1 MSYLNL
7 KKLSDQFE
15 ELSTLMMAIS
25 GTFRDAG
32 YGGDDT
38 VDDDAPAKPVR
49 GAAKSAP
56 AGKPAAKKAAKK
68 VTDEDSLDIDTVRAK
83 LTELMDAKG
92 KDKMIEALEHVGAGK
107 LGDVDESQYQDL
119 FDKAEELLAEEE
131 EEAPA
136 PKKTAAKKTSKKT
149 GPTLD
154 DVTAAAEALIEADK
168 TAYVKIMKK
177 LGKPSEMDE
186 ADYAKAIAAYEAA
199 MPEADAEESDEGLL

>member
-1 MSYLNL
+1 MSNLNL
-7 KKLSDQFE
+7 KKLSEQFE

-25 GTFRDAG
+25 GTFRNAG
-32 YGGDDT
+32 GAGDDQG
-38 VDDDAPAKPVR
+38 DDDAPAKPVR
-49 GAAKSAP
+49 GAAKS
-56 AGKPAAKKAAKK
+56 GTSKPAAKKAAKE
-68 VTDEDSLDIDTVRAK
+68 VTEDDMDIDTVRAK

-119 FDKAEELLAEEE
+119 YDKADELLSAEE

-136 PKKTAAKKTSKKT
+136 PKKTAKKTANEA
-149 GPTLD
+149 GPSLD

-168 TAYVKIMKK
+168 PAYVKIMKK

-186 ADYAKAIAAYEAA
+186 VDYAKAIAAYEAA
-199 MPEADAEESDEGLL
+199 MPEAEEGDDGLL